1 MITATPGGPSSGE
14 TFAQLHRRGDPLLL
28 ANAWDPASAAVIEA
42 AGAKAIATTSS
53 GVAWAMGVPDG
64 GVLGP
69 RALSGALSRIV
80 AAVSVPVTADIE
92 DGYGPQPRDVADT
105 VRVVVDAG
113 AVGIN
118 LEDRPGGRR
127 ELFSPAD
134 QAARIAAARSIAEA
148 AGCPLWINARTD
160 TYLAGVGAPDER
172 VALTLRLAE
181 VYADAGADSLFVPGA
196 IDPETVAALAGGP
209 LPLNIM
215 VWTGAPPVAELAALG
230 VARISLGGAIAE
242 AAYGLAD
249 RAARELFTAGT
260 YDQTAGGLPYATLN
274 GLLSRAARPGADR
287 PGAARPGAER
297 PAPERPGA

>member
-1 MITATPGGPSSGE
+1 VTDQTKGE
-14 TFAQLHRRGDPLLL
+14 RFAQLHRKGDPLLL
-28 ANAWDPASAAVIEA
+28 ANAWDAASAAVIQA

-69 RALSGALSRIV
+69 RELGPALARIV
-80 AAVSVPVTADIE
+80 AAVTVPVSADIE
-92 DGYGPQPRDVADT
+92 DGYGPQPQHVAET
-105 VRVVVDAG
+105 VRAVVDAG

-118 LEDRPGGRR
+118 LEDRAGGQR
-127 ELFSPAD
+127 ELFTPIE
-134 QAARIAAARSIAEA
+134 QAARIAAARTAAAERDS
-148 AGCPLWINARTD
+148 PLWINARTD
-160 TYLAGVGAPDER
+160 TYLAGIGDPADR
-172 VALTLRLAE
+172 LALTLRLAA

-196 IDPETVAALAGGP
+196 IDPQTVAALAEGP

-215 VWTGAPPVAELAALG
+215 VWTGAPPVADLAALG

-249 RAARELFTAGT
+249 RAAREMFTAGT

-274 GLLSRAARPGADR
+274 GLLTR
-287 PGAARPGAER
+287 
-297 PAPERPGA
+297 